1 MFAGTSGEMKPV
13 ILLTGKNGQIG
24 AELLRFLP
32 QLGEVVALDRE
43 QLDLSKPDDI
53 RRAIREIRPQIIVN
67 AAAYTA
73 VDRAETDEAMA
84 QAVNGEAPGVM
95 AKEAKKIGAAL
106 VHYSTDYV
114 FDGSKK
120 TPYDETDAANPINV
134 YGRTKL
140 AAEHAI
146 RSSGVPHLIFRT
158 AWIYAT
164 RGRNF
169 LLTILRLATEQEE
182 LRIVSDQVGAPTCAS
197 DVAAATSKILA
208 GICENSNAA
217 FVLPEASGTYH
228 MSAAGQTT
236 WYDFAKTILER
247 AGTTSRDLAWL
258 AAATH
263 RRPLIARRVISIS
276 TAEFRCS
283 AQRPAYSVL
292 SNSRLIQAFG
302 VALPDWHSQLQQ
314 CFVSE
319 NIAAD
324 LLAD

>member
-1 MFAGTSGEMKPV
+1 MKPV

-24 AELLRFLP
+24 AELLRYLP
-32 QLGEVVALDRE
+32 QMGEVVALDRE
-43 QLDLSKPDDI
+43 HLDLSKADDI
-53 RRAIREIRPQIIVN
+53 SRAIREIRPQIIVN

-73 VDRAETDEAMA
+73 VDQAEADEMMA

-95 AKEAKKIGAAL
+95 AEEAKKIGAAL

-120 TPYDETDAANPINV
+120 TLYDETDAANPINV

-182 LRIVSDQVGAPTCAS
+182 LRIVSDQFGAPTCAS

-208 GICENSNAA
+208 GICENSNGG
-217 FVLPEASGTYH
+217 FVFPEASGTYH
-228 MSAAGQTT
+228 MSASGQTT
-236 WYDFAKTILER
+236 WYDFAKTILEK
-247 AGTTSRDLAWL
+247 AGAASRDLAWF

-263 RRPLIARRVISIS
+263 GRPLIARRV
-276 TAEFRCS
+276 
-283 AQRPAYSVL
+283 
-292 SNSRLIQAFG
+292 
-302 VALPDWHSQLQQ
+302 
-314 CFVSE
+314 
-319 NIAAD
+319 
-324 LLAD
+324 